1 MRNCLIRSSLTALV
15 CLVILTACGATRV
28 TPGYVNS
35 GSWSFAQ
42 AVMNKGP
49 MLVRIYG
56 SPYAASE
63 GVVERRI
70 EDEMARG
77 IPWLAGARFS
87 ADPARAVGGPFYVSL
102 IFNTNYV
109 GAGQCALTAPSG
121 GPPSTDGAV
130 QVSAAFCDGS
140 DQLGTVA
147 GSLAQSSGPDDPQ
160 FAALIQQA
168 TQALFPT
175 ESFPPRG
182 IGIQIGGGGGGAGIG
197 IGF

>member
-1 MRNCLIRSSLTALV
+1 MRDCWIRSSLAALACLATA
-15 CLVILTACGATRV
+15 TACGTARV
-28 TPGYVNS
+28 SPGYVNS
-35 GSWSFAQ
+35 GSLSFAQ

-56 SPYAASE
+56 SPYAVGETAL
-63 GVVERRI
+63 ERRI

-87 ADPARAVGGPFYVSL
+87 TDPAEAVGGPFYVSL

-109 GAGQCALTAPSG
+109 GAGQCALTEPSG
-121 GPPSTDGAV
+121 GSPSPDGAV
-130 QVSAAFCDGS
+130 QVSAAFCDGA

-147 GSLAQSSGPDDPQ
+147 GALPQSSGPDDPQ
-160 FAALIQQA
+160 FATLIQQT

-175 ESFPPRG
+175 QSFPPRG
-182 IGIQIGGGGGGAGIG
+182 IGVQIGGGGGGVGVG